1 MKLFLL
7 VGLGSFIGGILR
19 FLISDLIQTKS
30 LSSFPYGTL
39 MVNII
44 GCFVIGLIF
53 GWVEKESLS
62 MEWRLFLATGLI
74 GGFTTYSAFSYETF
88 SLLRD
93 GQILNAMIYI
103 ISTIILGLLATTFG
117 FMILRWV

>member
-1 MKLFLL
+1 MKLILL

-19 FLISDLIQTKS
+19 FLISDFVQTKS

-39 MVNII
+39 TVNII

-53 GWVEKESLS
+53 GLVEKGGVSL
-62 MEWRLFLATGLI
+62 EWRFFLTTGLI

-88 SLLRD
+88 SLIRNGHIWPGAAYVL
-93 GQILNAMIYI
+93 A
-103 ISTIILGLLATTFG
+103 SIILGLIATVIG
-117 FMILRWV
+117 FSVVK